1 MKAEVSSKIS
11 SYIFIGLMVITAVVL
26 VMFYGVG
33 YDNQS
38 SVTGGAYVTD
48 PQYTDL
54 LMYWM
59 YALMAITI
67 VCVAVFGLMQFGAN
81 MIANPKG
88 AIKSLG
94 ALLALLALFVVA
106 YAFSS
111 SAPILI
117 NGTVFEDTTI
127 LVLTDVC
134 LYVLYILLAV
144 SLAAA
149 ILSLLGAFK
158 MFNKVKA

>member
-1 MKAEVSSKIS
+1 
-11 SYIFIGLMVITAVVL
+11 MVITGVVL

-38 SVTGGAYVTD
+38 AVTGGAYVTD

-67 VCVAVFGLMQFGAN
+67 VCVCVFGVMQFGAN

-94 ALLALLALFVVA
+94 ALIALVVLFVVA

-111 SAPILI
+111 SEPILI

-144 SLAAA
+144 SLVAA
-149 ILSLLGAFK
+149 ILSLLGVFK

>member
-1 MKAEVSSKIS
+1 MKAEMFSKIS
-11 SYIFIGLMVITAVVL
+11 SYIFLALMVITGVVL
-26 VMFYGVG
+26 VLFYGVG

-38 SVTGGAYVTD
+38 AVTGGAYVTD

-67 VCVAVFGLMQFGAN
+67 ICVVVFGLMQFGAN

-88 AIKSLG
+88 AFKSLG
-94 ALLALLALFVVA
+94 ALLALVALFVVA
-106 YAFSS
+106 YLFSS
-111 SAPILI
+111 SEPILI
-117 NGTVFEDTTI
+117 NGTVFEDAAI
-127 LVLTDVC
+127 LLITDVC
-134 LYVLYILLAV
+134 LYVIYTLLAV
-144 SLAAA
+144 SLVAA
-149 ILSLLGAFK
+149 IFSLLGVFN